1 MTGAPADSRALRQ
14 AARSALARG
23 DLARAQDSCL
33 RLLAADRGD
42 AEAHF
47 LLGMVAAGSGRFAN
61 ALEFIDAAIRLDGSC
76 ASYHA
81 HRGRCLVALQRVG
94 EVAAAAG

>member
-42 AEAHF
+42 A
-47 LLGMVAAGSGRFAN
+47 
-61 ALEFIDAAIRLDGSC
+61 
-76 ASYHA
+76 
-81 HRGRCLVALQRVG
+81 
-94 EVAAAAG
+94 